1 MVALSTLLR
10 LFSLKSSKTAALRLF
25 PFLTFAS
32 VSATASARK
41 VRMAGCRSVLSLFTA
56 VAAAD
61 DMEGSSQTNTEQGAD
76 FRVPLYSL

>member
-1 MVALSTLLR
+1 
-10 LFSLKSSKTAALRLF
+10 
-25 PFLTFAS
+25 
-32 VSATASARK
+32 
-41 VRMAGCRSVLSLFTA
+41 MAGCRSVLSLFTA